1 MPCAVLV
8 IVTKVRTGGSVEEL
22 VVVEDSVDDE
32 VEIVNV
38 GGKEK
43 ETVETSMVL
52 EMVALVVDEVCAIVE
67 AESLRIVNEA
77 TAASAVGFG
86 CFFPGIGFSTV
97 IAEVEGVANE
107 LSGAAVGVTAGAVTK
122 RGSSVERKIG
132 NQCLSPTYIIRP
144 GRTLI
149 HSGNRH

>member
-1 MPCAVLV
+1 M
-8 IVTKVRTGGSVEEL
+8 TKVRTGGSVEEL

-67 AESLRIVNEA
+67 AESLRIELV
-77 TAASAVGFG
+77 AS
-86 CFFPGIGFSTV
+86 T
-97 IAEVEGVANE
+97 
-107 LSGAAVGVTAGAVTK
+107 T
-122 RGSSVERKIG
+122 
-132 NQCLSPTYIIRP
+132 
-144 GRTLI
+144 
-149 HSGNRH
+149 

>member
-1 MPCAVLV
+1 M
-8 IVTKVRTGGSVEEL
+8 TKVRTGASTEEL

-32 VEIVNV
+32 VEIVDV

-52 EMVALVVDEVCAIVE
+52 EMVALVVDGVCAIVE
-67 AESLRIVNEA
+67 PEPLRIVNEV

-86 CFFPGIGFSTV
+86 CFLPGIGFSTV
-97 IAEVEGVANE
+97 IAEVEEVANE

-122 RGSSVERKIG
+122 RGSSVEKKIG
-132 NQCLSPTYIIRP
+132 DQCLS
-144 GRTLI
+144 
-149 HSGNRH
+149 HA

>member
-52 EMVALVVDEVCAIVE
+52 EMVALVVGEVCAIVE

-86 CFFPGIGFSTV
+86 CFFPGIGFSTA

-107 LSGAAVGVTAGAVTK
+107 LPGAAVGVTAGAVTK

-132 NQCLSPTYIIRP
+132 NQCLSHMYIIRP